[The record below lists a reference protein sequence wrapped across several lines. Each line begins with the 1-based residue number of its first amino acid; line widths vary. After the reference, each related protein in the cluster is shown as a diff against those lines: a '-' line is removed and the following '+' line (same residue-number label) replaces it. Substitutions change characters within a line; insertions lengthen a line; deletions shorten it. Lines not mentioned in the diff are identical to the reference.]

1 MQTDIKDKLPEF
13 SGLPP
18 YQPVLSHKIGCIG
31 PSQARILSSW
41 GQYQKVEVTGNPRM
55 DAYVDYRLNRLNK
68 LGFNQS
74 PRSKSARLLILV
86 ANRPAYTESGMMR
99 ARQSYLDL
107 NEFLKQAVDTYNLK
121 ITWRGGPRSPDVMPA
136 EMVGSIDQ
144 GKGSLFEALENAD
157 FVISS
162 PSTATLEAMSM
173 EIPTCILDYSGSPEL
188 LDAAWTIRSKEFIAK
203 ELESLFTNDIRRMQ
217 LQRYLIHDQIR
228 MDSSSSARVSQLMLD
243 MISIADRSRSEGSD
257 LTFPASMVPGHDYS
271 SQTPYHYAP
280 ERLFESHP
288 LFGLSELA
296 DLNRELA
303 ELHRYCS
310 LLERRVEEHNRLYP
324 LGLAIKSRL
333 KLVWSS
339 LLNSHRI
346 PRQKT

>member
-1 MQTDIKDKLPEF
+1 
-13 SGLPP
+13 
-18 YQPVLSHKIGCIG
+18 
-31 PSQARILSSW
+31 
-41 GQYQKVEVTGNPRM
+41 
-55 DAYVDYRLNRLNK
+55 
-68 LGFNQS
+68 
-74 PRSKSARLLILV
+74 
-86 ANRPAYTESGMMR
+86 
-99 ARQSYLDL
+99 
-107 NEFLKQAVDTYNLK
+107 
-121 ITWRGGPRSPDVMPA
+121 
-136 EMVGSIDQ
+136 
-144 GKGSLFEALENAD
+144 
-157 FVISS
+157 
-162 PSTATLEAMSM
+162 
-173 EIPTCILDYSGSPEL
+173 
-188 LDAAWTIRSKEFIAK
+188 
-203 ELESLFTNDIRRMQ
+203 
-217 LQRYLIHDQIR
+217 
-228 MDSSSSARVSQLMLD
+228 MLD